1 MSSFLRKDGKNYFT
15 RSFVNGQRV
24 YGERIVTEG
33 KIEWREWNPYRSKL
47 AAALCSGLLDFPI
60 REGSAVLYLGSAEG
74 TSISHVSDVI
84 GEKGVVVGVDI
95 SPKAMATFSKLVES
109 RSNIIPLLA
118 DANQPSLLR
127 NELGD
132 FSCDVLV
139 QDVSQRNQ
147 ADIFVK
153 NLREFG
159 KKNAHGLLVIK
170 ARSVDSSISPKKVL
184 ENELALVKRSFSVL
198 QVVDLNAFESDHFLI
213 HVVVG
218 EK

>member
-1 MSSFLRKDGKNYFT
+1 MPAPLRKDGKNYFT
-15 RSFVNGQRV
+15 LSFVKGQRV
-24 YGERIVTEG
+24 YGERIITEG
-33 KIEWREWNPYRSKL
+33 KNEWREWNPYRSKL
-47 AAALCSGLLDFPI
+47 AAALCVGLRDFPI
-60 REGSAVLYLGSAEG
+60 REGSRVLYLGSAEG

-84 GEKGVVVGVDI
+84 GENGVVVGVDI

-118 DANQPSLLR
+118 DANQPLLLR

-132 FSCDVLV
+132 FLCDVLV

-184 ENELALVKRSFSVL
+184 ENELALVKKNFNVL
-198 QVVDLNAFESDHFLI
+198 QVVDLNTFESDHFLI
-213 HVVVG
+213 HVKKEG
-218 EK
+218 N